1 MFYCTFDLV
10 RFGTCKTVME
20 LMNYLTNVKV
30 LSYGQ
35 KKLLVV
41 VGNLV
46 QMIFY
51 FLIGATGIFNFILE
65 MKSFS
70 LMYFGFSSIVVFQL
84 QYLLN
89 TCMFLSFTSC
99 LCRYLCYYVLI
110 DFQTWIVEA
119 LRIILQLLEFEI
131 LFT

>member
-84 QYLLN
+84 QYLDARWDVLVVLTLRDCFAQEIN
-89 TCMFLSFTSC
+89 M
-99 LCRYLCYYVLI
+99 LCPLDGFVVL
-110 DFQTWIVEA
+110 
-119 LRIILQLLEFEI
+119 
-131 LFT
+131 